1 MNADGRNGPSER
13 TPDAPITT
21 GAAPPEE
28 AKGNGTPAE
37 KEFTASR
44 VPDSVRLEF
53 GATAEKLGGPYTPS
67 PESIGAVG
75 HTHFDGPSAEDG
87 TVTVLLEKKHMD
99 QLPSQAMVRIKSLND
114 EGKLQRTYLGA
125 VVKGPFAEPDGLPVN
140 SPLLEQNTVQG
151 SRLLAR
157 YHGRAHVQIVG
168 EEADGQLVPPRLRP
182 RPNSPVH
189 VLGDDETSDA
199 LKLGG
204 DLRIGLVMGHENL
217 GVSVPTTDKGV
228 LPRHLAVV
236 GSTGGG
242 KSQTIGNI
250 VNGLQ
255 SSGVATIV
263 VDVEGEYTEI
273 DQPATNEKIVKALE
287 LRGKT
292 PTGTKNVTV
301 YHLVGR
307 ETSREVGGGDV
318 QEFCLQ
324 FDELSPYSVADLLEF
339 NEAQRDRF
347 FIAYELTERVLRD
360 LKVYPATE
368 DEQKE
373 ALTLDPFDRG
383 YPRITLSHVLDIATA
398 IHEVVVSKSEEPPR
412 YFHADFKSPEA
423 QGKIKTH
430 LDKLSNRTDNKFSWR
445 AVLKALWR
453 IHKLKVFDRVGGGVK
468 PLDYKALLGPG
479 HVSVIDLSDTDS
491 TVMNNLVIASLLRGV
506 QKAQDEAVEEARR
519 KEQKPTP
526 VMLIIEEAHEFL
538 SAERIKEMPSLF
550 QQVARIA
557 KRGRKR
563 WLGLAFVTQL
573 PQHLPDE
580 VLGLVN
586 NWVIHKITDA
596 NVIARLKRSIS
607 GLDEAQWKSV
617 PGLAQGQ
624 AIISFTSMTRPLMVA
639 VDPSPSHVR
648 MTD

>member
-1 MNADGRNGPSER
+1 MNDHGTSEAPERVPDIATTNG
-13 TPDAPITT
+13 DAPSAGAT
-21 GAAPPEE
+21 GDGSAAT
-28 AKGNGTPAE
+28 KN
-37 KEFTASR
+37 EFTASR
-44 VPDSVRLEF
+44 VPGSVRVEF
-53 GATAEKLGGPYTPS
+53 DATAEMLGGPFTPS
-67 PESIGAVG
+67 PETAGAVG
-75 HTHFDGPSAEDG
+75 HTHFDAPSAEDG
-87 TVTVLLEKKHMD
+87 TVTVLIEKKNMD
-99 QLPSQAMVRIKSLND
+99 RLPSQAMVRIKSID
-114 EGKLQRTYLGA
+114 DHGKLQRTYLGA
-125 VVKGPFAEPDGLPVN
+125 VVKGPFAEPDGIPVN

-168 EEADGQLVPPRLRP
+168 EEVDGQLVPPRIRP
-182 RPNSPVH
+182 RPNSSVH
-189 VLGDDETSDA
+189 VLDEDETSSA

-204 DLRIGLVMGHENL
+204 DLRIGLVIGHENL
-217 GVSVPTTDKGV
+217 AVNVPSSDKAV
-228 LPRHLAVV
+228 LPRHVAVV

-242 KSQTIGNI
+242 KSQTMGNM

-255 SSGVATIV
+255 SNGVATV
-263 VDVEGEYTEI
+263 LVDVEGEYTEI
-273 DQPATNEKIVKALE
+273 DQPATHEKLVKALE
-287 LRGKT
+287 LRSKK
-292 PTGTKNVTV
+292 PAGTKDVTV

-307 ETSREVGGGDV
+307 ETSRGVKGGRV
-318 QEFCLQ
+318 QEFCLR
-324 FDELSPYSVADLLEF
+324 FDELSAYTVADLLEF

-347 FIAYELTERVLRD
+347 HMAYEVTERVLRD
-360 LKVYPATE
+360 TGVYPLTDDEKTE
-368 DEQKE
+368 V
-373 ALTLDPFDRG
+373 LTLDPFDRG
-383 YPRITLSHVLDIATA
+383 YPRMKLTHLLDVTSA
-398 IHEVVVSKSEEPPR
+398 IHDAVSGNDEPRRLNSTDLGAGGP
-412 YFHADFKSPEA
+412 A
-423 QGKIKTH
+423 KIKEH
-430 LDKLSNRTDNKFSWR
+430 VEKVKGRTDSKFSWR

-453 IHKLKVFDRVGGGVK
+453 IHKLKVLDREDRDVK
-468 PLDYKALLGPG
+468 PLDYAELIRGG
-479 HVSVIDLSDTDS
+479 HVAVIDLSDTDS

-506 QKAQDEAVEEARR
+506 QKAQDEAVERVR
-519 KEQKPTP
+519 KLGQKPTP

-563 WLGLAFVTQL
+563 WLGLTFVTQL

-607 GLDEAQWKSV
+607 GLDEAQWRSV

-624 AIISFTSMTRPLMVA
+624 AVVSFTSMTRPLMVA
-639 VDPSPSHVR
+639 IDPSPSHVR

>member
-1 MNADGRNGPSER
+1 MSTDGTS
-13 TPDAPITT
+13 
-21 GAAPPEE
+21 APPEYAPVAE
-28 AKGNGTPAE
+28 MTNGGAPPADE
-37 KEFTASR
+37 GTTATKEFTPSR
-44 VPDSVRLEF
+44 VPGAVHVEF
-53 GATAEKLGGPYTPS
+53 DATAEKLGGPYTPS
-67 PESIGAVG
+67 PETAGAVG

-87 TVTVLLEKKHMD
+87 TVTVLIDKKSMER
-99 QLPSQAMVRIKSLND
+99 LPSQAMVRIKSLD
-114 EGKLQRTYLGA
+114 DQGKLQRTYLGA
-125 VVKGPFAEPDGLPVN
+125 VVKGPFAEPDGIPVN

-157 YHGRAHVQIVG
+157 YHGRAHVQLVG
-168 EEADGQLVPPRLRP
+168 EEADGQLVPPRFRP
-182 RPNSPVH
+182 RPNSSVH
-189 VLGDDETSDA
+189 VLDEVETSSA

-204 DLRIGLVMGHENL
+204 DLRLGLVIGHENL
-217 GVSVPTTDKGV
+217 AVHVPTTDKGV
-228 LPRHLAVV
+228 LPRHVAIV

-242 KSQTIGNI
+242 KSQTMGNM

-255 SSGVATIV
+255 SRGVATV
-263 VDVEGEYTEI
+263 LVDVEGEYTEI
-273 DQPATNEKIVKALE
+273 DQPATHEKLLKALE
-287 LRGKT
+287 LRGKM
-292 PTGTKNVTV
+292 PSGTNNVTV

-307 ETSREVGGGDV
+307 ETSRGLSGGRV
-318 QEFCLQ
+318 QQFCLR
-324 FDELSPYSVADLLEF
+324 FDELSAYTVADLLEF

-347 FIAYELTERVLRD
+347 HMTYEVTERVLRD
-360 LKVYPATE
+360 TGIYPVTD
-368 DEQKE
+368 DEKAE
-373 ALTLDPFDRG
+373 VLTLDPFDRG
-383 YPRITLSHVLDIATA
+383 YPRMKLAHLLDVASA
-398 IHEVVVSKSEEPPR
+398 IHDAVSGNDDPRRLVSTDLGAAGATKIKEHVERVKTRTDSKS
-412 YFHADFKSPEA
+412 
-423 QGKIKTH
+423 
-430 LDKLSNRTDNKFSWR
+430 SWR

-453 IHKLKVFDRVGGGVK
+453 VHKLKVFDREDRVVK
-468 PLDYKALLGPG
+468 PLAYPELIRAG
-479 HVSVIDLSDTDS
+479 HVAVIDLSDTDS

-506 QKAQDEAVEEARR
+506 QRAQDEAVEKAREEKR
-519 KEQKPTP
+519 KPTP

-538 SAERIKEMPSLF
+538 SSERIKEMPSLF

-607 GLDEAQWKSV
+607 GLDEAQWRIV

-624 AIISFTSMTRPLMVA
+624 AVVSFTSMTRPLMVA

>member
-1 MNADGRNGPSER
+1 MNADGTSASGREGRVS
-13 TPDAPITT
+13 TPNVESPPAHVDGS
-21 GAAPPEE
+21 GAAGSQFSPV
-28 AKGNGTPAE
+28 
-37 KEFTASR
+37 S
-44 VPDSVRLEF
+44 VPDSVRIEF
-53 GATAEKLGGPYTPS
+53 DATAESLGGPYKPS
-67 PESIGAVG
+67 AESLGAVG

-87 TVTVLLEKKHMD
+87 TVTVLIEKKKMD
-99 QLPSQAMVRIKSLND
+99 ELPSQAMVRIKSLD
-114 EGKLQRTYLGA
+114 DQGKLQRSYLGA
-125 VVKGPFAEPDGLPVN
+125 VVKGPFAEPDGIPVN

-157 YHGRAHVQIVG
+157 YHGRAHVQLVG
-168 EEADGQLVPPRLRP
+168 EEADGQLVPPRFRP

-189 VLGDDETSDA
+189 VLGEDETGRA

-204 DLRIGLVMGHENL
+204 EVRIGLVIGHENL
-217 GVSVPTTDKGV
+217 AVHVPTTDKGV
-228 LPRHLAVV
+228 LPRHVAVV

-242 KSQTIGNI
+242 KSQTVGNM

-255 SSGVATIV
+255 SAGVATIL

-273 DQPATNEKIVKALE
+273 DEPATHEKLVKALE

-292 PTGTKNVTV
+292 PAGTENVTV

-307 ETSREVGGGDV
+307 ETSRTASAGRV
-318 QEFCLQ
+318 QQFCLR
-324 FDELSPYSVADLLEF
+324 FDELSAYTVADLLEF

-347 FIAYELTERVLRD
+347 HIAYEVTERVLRD
-360 LKVYPATE
+360 VGIYPTT
-368 DEQKE
+368 DEEKAE
-373 ALTLDPFDRG
+373 VLTLDPFDRG
-383 YPRITLSHVLDIATA
+383 YPRMKLAHLLDVASA
-398 IHEVVVSKSEEPPR
+398 IHDAVSGNDEPRRLASTDLGPMGP
-412 YFHADFKSPEA
+412 A
-423 QGKIKTH
+423 KIKEH
-430 LDKLSNRTDNKFSWR
+430 VDKVKGRTDSKFSWR

-453 IHKLKVFDRVGGGVK
+453 INKLKVFDREDRVIK
-468 PLDYKALLGPG
+468 PLDYPALIQAG
-479 HVSVIDLSDTDS
+479 HVAVIDLSDTDS

-506 QKAQDEAVEEARR
+506 QKAQDEAVETARLQER
-519 KEQKPTP
+519 KPTP

-563 WLGLAFVTQL
+563 WLGLVFVTQL

-596 NVIARLKRSIS
+596 NVITRLKRSIS
-607 GLDEAQWKSV
+607 GLDEAQWRSV

-624 AIISFTSMTRPLMVA
+624 AIVSLTSMTRPLMVA
-639 VDPSPSHVR
+639 IDPSPSHVR

>member
-1 MNADGRNGPSER
+1 VAGDGTATKE
-13 TPDAPITT
+13 
-21 GAAPPEE
+21 
-28 AKGNGTPAE
+28 
-37 KEFTASR
+37 EFTASR
-44 VPDSVRLEF
+44 VPGSVYLEF
-53 GATAEKLGGPYTPS
+53 DATAEKLGGPYTPS
-67 PESIGAVG
+67 PETAGAVG

-87 TVTVLLEKKHMD
+87 TVTVLIEKKNMD
-99 QLPSQAMVRIKSLND
+99 RLPSQAMVRIKSLD
-114 EGKLQRTYLGA
+114 DRGKLQRTYLGA
-125 VVKGPFAEPDGLPVN
+125 VVEGPFAEPDGIPVN

-157 YHGRAHVQIVG
+157 YHGRAHVQLVG
-168 EEADGQLVPPRLRP
+168 EEADGQLVPPRFRP
-182 RPNSPVH
+182 RPNSSVH
-189 VLGDDETSDA
+189 VLNEDETSNA

-217 GVSVPTTDKGV
+217 AVHVPTTEKGV
-228 LPRHLAVV
+228 LPRHVAVV

-242 KSQTIGNI
+242 KSQTISNM

-255 SSGVATIV
+255 ASGVATIL

-273 DQPATNEKIVKALE
+273 DQPAAHKALVE
-287 LRGKT
+287 ALKLRGKT
-292 PTGTKNVTV
+292 PAGTKNVTV

-307 ETSREVGGGDV
+307 ETSREVHGGNV

-324 FDELSPYSVADLLEF
+324 FDELSPYTVADLLEF

-347 FIAYELTERVLRD
+347 FIAYEVTERVLRD
-360 LKVYPATE
+360 LKVYPANE

-383 YPRITLSHVLDIATA
+383 YPRMTLSHVLDIASA

-412 YFHADFKSPEA
+412 YFHTDFKSSEA
-423 QGKIKTH
+423 QGRIKAH

-453 IHKLKVFDRVGGGVK
+453 INKLKVFDRAGGGVK
-468 PLDYKALLGPG
+468 PLDYEALLRPG

-506 QKAQDEAVEEARR
+506 QRAQDEAVEEARR
-519 KEQKPTP
+519 KEKRPTP
-526 VMLIIEEAHEFL
+526 VVVIIEEAHEFL

-563 WLGLAFVTQL
+563 WLGLTFVTQL

-586 NWVIHKITDA
+586 SWVIHKITDA

-607 GLDEAQWKSV
+607 GLDDAQWRIV

-624 AIISFTSMTRPLMVA
+624 AVVSFTSMTRPLMVA
-639 VDPSPSHVR
+639 IDPSPSHVR

>member
-1 MNADGRNGPSER
+1 MNADGMSLHPER
-13 TPDAPITT
+13 APGGSVPNAGAPPGGVADN
-21 GAAPPEE
+21 GAAV
-28 AKGNGTPAE
+28 E
-37 KEFTASR
+37 KEFAASQ
-44 VPDSVRLEF
+44 VPGSVYVEF

-67 PESIGAVG
+67 QETVGAVG
-75 HTHFDGPSAEDG
+75 HTHFDGPAAEDG
-87 TVTVLLEKKHMD
+87 TVTVLIEKKNMD
-99 QLPSQAMVRIKSLND
+99 MLPSQAMVRIKSLD
-114 EGKLQRTYLGA
+114 DHGTLQRTYLGA
-125 VVKGPFAEPDGLPVN
+125 VVKGPFAEPDGIPVN

-182 RPNSPVH
+182 RPNSSVH
-189 VLGDDETSDA
+189 VLSEEETSSA

-204 DLRIGLVMGHENL
+204 DLRLGLVMGHENL
-217 GVSVPTTDKGV
+217 AVHVPTTDKGV
-228 LPRHLAVV
+228 LPRHVAVV

-242 KSQTIGNI
+242 KSQTMGNM
-250 VNGLQ
+250 VQGLQ
-255 SSGVATIV
+255 SAGVATIL

-273 DQPATNEKIVKALE
+273 DQPATHEKLVKALE
-287 LRGKT
+287 LHGKT
-292 PTGTKNVTV
+292 PAPTENVTI

-307 ETSREVGGGDV
+307 ETSRGVRGGRV
-318 QEFCLQ
+318 QKFCLR
-324 FDELSPYSVADLLEF
+324 FDELSAYTVADLLEF

-347 FIAYELTERVLRD
+347 HMAYEVTERVLRD
-360 LKVYPATE
+360 LGIYPRT
-368 DEQKE
+368 DEEKAE
-373 ALTLDPFDRG
+373 VLTLDPFDRG
-383 YPRITLSHVLDIATA
+383 YPEMKLAHLLDVASA
-398 IHEVVVSKSEEPPR
+398 IHDAVSGNDEPRRLASTDLGP
-412 YFHADFKSPEA
+412 AGPA
-423 QGKIKTH
+423 KIKEH
-430 LDKLSNRTDNKFSWR
+430 VEKVKSRTDNKFSWR

-453 IHKLKVFDRVGGGVK
+453 IHKLKVFDQEDGYIK
-468 PLDYKALLGPG
+468 TLNYAALIRTA

-506 QKAQDEAVEEARR
+506 QKAQDAAVEKAREAQR
-519 KEQKPTP
+519 KPTP
-526 VMLIIEEAHEFL
+526 VMVIIEEAHEFL

-596 NVIARLKRSIS
+596 HVIARLKRSIS
-607 GLDEAQWKSV
+607 GLDEAQWRSV

-624 AIISFTSMTRPLMVA
+624 AVVSFTSMTRPLMVA
-639 VDPSPSHVR
+639 MDPSPSHVR